1 MRNKLLKSFTN
12 KLTSF
17 NLKVVLTSPTKVNGF
32 FHINDILPKMLL
44 LGLDHKYKYRSCNDT
59 YYDKIEDHFKVRI
72 CEYLGISQIE
82 KEED

>member
-1 MRNKLLKSFTN
+1 
-12 KLTSF
+12 
-17 NLKVVLTSPTKVNGF
+17 
-32 FHINDILPKMLL
+32 MLL

-82 KEED
+82 KEEG